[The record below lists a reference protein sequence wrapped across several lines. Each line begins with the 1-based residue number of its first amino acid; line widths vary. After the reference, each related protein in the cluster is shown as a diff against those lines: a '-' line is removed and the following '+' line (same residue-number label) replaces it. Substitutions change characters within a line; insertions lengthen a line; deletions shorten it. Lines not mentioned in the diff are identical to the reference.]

1 MCTGASSELSW
12 SFTCAR
18 TFEIDGGVA
27 FWLGEAPCG
36 VEGLGG
42 LLLELAGGGTCL
54 VRRPRAVALQPTC
67 RESLAARSTELIEGG
82 MAGY

>member
-12 SFTCAR
+12 SLTCAR
-18 TFEIDGGVA
+18 TFDIDGCGA
-27 FWLGEAPCG
+27 FWLAEAPCG

-42 LLLELAGGGTCL
+42 ALPELAVGDICL
-54 VRRPRAVALQPTC
+54 VRRPRAVSLQRTC